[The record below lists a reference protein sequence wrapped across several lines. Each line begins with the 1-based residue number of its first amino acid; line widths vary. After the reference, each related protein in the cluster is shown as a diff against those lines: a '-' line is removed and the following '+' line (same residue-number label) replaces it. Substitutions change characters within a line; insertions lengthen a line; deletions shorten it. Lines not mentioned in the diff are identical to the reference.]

1 MGEAVSMDPAG
12 RARGLGEGL
21 AQVPVPVLF
30 APPGGVNRVVVAS
43 RFRPVEA
50 GVMAVE
56 QLSAAHVDV
65 RSSGQVAGREDEIT
79 SPG

>member
-1 MGEAVSMDPAG
+1 M
-12 RARGLGEGL
+12 
-21 AQVPVPVLF
+21 PVLF
-30 APPGGVNRVVVAS
+30 APLGGVNRVVVAS
-43 RFRPVEA
+43 GFRPVEA

-56 QLSAAHVDV
+56 QLSVVHADV